1 VYGTDVHGTIVITTD
16 GETLRVIP
24 TRDEPP
30 VVGTLDPN
38 VAVGTEPTPT
48 IALPFDPFGPD
59 RDCGEFDAHE
69 QAQAFFEAAGGPAS
83 DRHSLDGDN
92 DGIACESLP

>member
-69 QAQAFFEAAGGPAS
+69 QAQAFF
-83 DRHSLDGDN
+83 
-92 DGIACESLP
+92 

>member
-1 VYGTDVHGTIVITTD
+1 VALEEWAGEADAASSRGSGD
-16 GETLRVIP
+16 GLVSFVMRAN
-24 TRDEPP
+24 
-30 VVGTLDPN
+30 LDPN